1 MNVFKITKLKSG
13 KYKIVLDD
21 NVVVTYD
28 DVIIKYNLL
37 YKKQIDKKTLTE
49 IKKETDYYDNYNK
62 VLNYA
67 MKKIRCSSEVKKTI
81 DSLDIEDDKKK
92 EIYIKLVNL
101 NLVNDRIYT
110 NCYINDRFI
119 LSKDSINKIRTDLLK
134 NKIDIDIIDEELAKF
149 DIDEYGKLKK
159 IIVKKINSNKSYSS
173 YKLKNKIVSEMVN
186 LGYNYD
192 DIISIYEKHSKDDY
206 ELLLKEYSKLYNKLS
221 KKYKG
226 NELVY
231 KIKSSLYSKGFSYDD
246 IKKEDL

>member
-81 DSLDIEDDKKK
+81 DSLEIEDDKKK

-101 NLVNDRIYT
+101 KLVNDRIYT

-149 DIDEYGKLKK
+149 DIDGYGKLKK
-159 IIVKKINSNKSYSS
+159 IIVKKINSNKRYSS

>member
-81 DSLDIEDDKKK
+81 DSLEIEDDKKK

-101 NLVNDRIYT
+101 KLVNDRIYT

-159 IIVKKINSNKSYSS
+159 IIVKKINSNKRYSS

>member
-81 DSLDIEDDKKK
+81 DSLEIEDDKKK

-101 NLVNDRIYT
+101 KLVNDRIYT